1 MPADPG
7 GGVARSPKPGG
18 IVFSAVI
25 CTYER
30 YGLLPEAI
38 ASVLKQDAPAGSFEV
53 IVVDNSPDQQ
63 GARRFATRYAD
74 TPGVTYLLEP
84 KPGLSNAR
92 NVGITAARGRIVA
105 FIDDDARALPS
116 WTSELVT
123 AHRFYGGR
131 AGVVG
136 GRVVPRWLGP
146 PPSWLGPKLHG
157 YLSVLDLGPNL
168 RELSAGEWLLGC
180 NISFDTAALISAGGF
195 ASALG
200 RIGPEA
206 TLLSNDDIE
215 ACERIRKTGKIAAYA
230 PNAVV
235 EHLVDPRRLTQDW
248 FRRRAAWQAVSDL
261 LARPEQAP
269 VLAAKA
275 ARQLSETG
283 LRWKPPDRFRDS
295 DNAAE
300 LHRDM
305 IALYSTVV
313 VALCGGEQPDTPS
326 ARTGIAA
333 FSLRRLQT
341 MLRSTSRSGKVDPRK
356 LDDA

>member
-1 MPADPG
+1 MPVDPG
-7 GGVARSPKPGG
+7 GRVSRSPKPDG
-18 IVFSAVI
+18 IVFSVVI
-25 CTYER
+25 CTYDR

-38 ASVLKQDAPAGSFEV
+38 ASVLQQDAPAGSFEV
-53 IVVDNSPDQQ
+53 IVVDNSPDQHA
-63 GARRFATRYAD
+63 ARHFATRYAD
-74 TPGVTYLLEP
+74 TPDVAYLLEP

-92 NVGITAARGRIVA
+92 NVGITAARGGLVA
-105 FIDDDARALPS
+105 FIDDDARASPS
-116 WTSELVT
+116 WISELVT

-180 NISFDTAALISAGGF
+180 NISFDKAVLISAGGF
-195 ASALG
+195 SSALG

-215 ACERIRKTGKIAAYA
+215 VCERIRKTGKIAAYA
-230 PNAVV
+230 PNAIV
-235 EHLVDPRRLTQDW
+235 EHVVDPRRLTQDW

-261 LARPEQAP
+261 LTRPEQAP
-269 VLAAKA
+269 MLAAKA
-275 ARQLSETG
+275 ARQLSEAG
-283 LRWKPPDRFRDS
+283 LQRQPRDRFRDR

-305 IALYSTVV
+305 LALYNTVV
-313 VALCGGEQPDTPS
+313 VALCGGALAEMPS
-326 ARTGIAA
+326 GRTGIAA
-333 FSLRRLQT
+333 FSLRRLRS
-341 MLRSTSRSGKVDPRK
+341 MLRSAPGFRTVDQQKP
-356 LDDA
+356 DA